1 MKLLILTFLSLSLV
15 GCATPDVAKK
25 DQLIL
30 KVPPELLEK
39 AQPLKQL

>member
-1 MKLLILTFLSLSLV
+1 MRAVILAMSILLV
-15 GCATPDVAKK
+15 GCAPLAANK

-39 AQPLKQL
+39 AEPLKQL